1 MEGDRLVTPLYAER
15 DDRDVTSM
23 VMVSLVNTVAD
34 KSRGLGIEAMK
45 ELGFKDEEIAR
56 VMPVKTP

>member
-34 KSRGLGIEAMK
+34 KSKGLGIEC
-45 ELGFKDEEIAR
+45 
-56 VMPVKTP
+56 